1 MAAQLSPE
9 LERFVQSEVESGHF
23 ASREA
28 VIEAALWDM
37 QQRRAETPELRRLLA
52 ESDEDV
58 LAGRVRY
65 FNSDEGLRTLEAEIN
80 ARGRARLE
88 AVMSNQKGEPS
99 CQAF

>member
-1 MAAQLSPE
+1 MVASLSPE
-9 LERFVQSEVESGHF
+9 LERFVQSELASGHF

-28 VIEAALWDM
+28 VIESALWDM
-37 QQRRAETPELRRLLA
+37 QQRRGETPELQELRRLLA

-65 FNSDEGLRTLEAEIN
+65 FNSDAELRTLEEEIN

-88 AVMSNQKGEPS
+88 AERKP
-99 CQAF
+99 A

>member
-1 MAAQLSPE
+1 MAANLSPE

-37 QQRRAETPELRRLLA
+37 QQRRAETPEIKELRRLLA
-52 ESDEDV
+52 ESDEDL

-65 FNSDEGLRTLEAEIN
+65 FNSDAELRTLEEEIK

-88 AVMSNQKGEPS
+88 AERKP
-99 CQAF
+99 A